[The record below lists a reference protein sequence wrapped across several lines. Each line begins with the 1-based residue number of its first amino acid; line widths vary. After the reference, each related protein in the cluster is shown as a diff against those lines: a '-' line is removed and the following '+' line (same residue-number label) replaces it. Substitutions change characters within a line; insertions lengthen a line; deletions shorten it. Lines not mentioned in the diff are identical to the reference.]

1 MPLYRYKALNAHGE
15 MLEGQME
22 AASDADVVT
31 RLQEQGH
38 LPVEAVP
45 AVAGAGRS
53 WTQLWRPHAFG
64 GDRLVQ
70 FTQQLAT
77 LLGAGQP
84 LDRALGILLD
94 LPEDEKARRVIAD
107 IRDAVRGGAPLSAAL
122 DRQHGLF
129 SRLYINMVRA
139 GEAGG
144 SLHDTLQRL
153 GDYLERSRAL
163 KGRVVNAL
171 VYPAILLVVVGL
183 ALLFLLG
190 YVVPQFAVMY
200 ESLDVTL
207 PWFTRGVLWLGAFV
221 RDFWFVLIAVPALAV
236 LWFDRRRRD
245 PAFRV
250 RLDA

>member
-94 LPEDEKARRVIAD
+94 LPEDE
-107 IRDAVRGGAPLSAAL
+107 
-122 DRQHGLF
+122 
-129 SRLYINMVRA
+129 
-139 GEAGG
+139 
-144 SLHDTLQRL
+144 
-153 GDYLERSRAL
+153 
-163 KGRVVNAL
+163 
-171 VYPAILLVVVGL
+171 
-183 ALLFLLG
+183 
-190 YVVPQFAVMY
+190 
-200 ESLDVTL
+200 
-207 PWFTRGVLWLGAFV
+207 
-221 RDFWFVLIAVPALAV
+221 
-236 LWFDRRRRD
+236 
-245 PAFRV
+245 
-250 RLDA
+250 